1 MKASVDGLAK
11 WAPLEDH
18 HWCVDVS
25 NPPLYLCPLRLCL
38 CLCLSLLLHR
48 LSAPEPLAPE
58 LHALIALPF
67 SASRHPVTVLSLH
80 ASVTKLIP
88 RQRPPCW
95 LRSELPRIAAEEH
108 TGRGVPSGGHAFQGK
123 PAVEHTRSHR
133 NHLKV
138 RSDLPSS
145 THATHGS
152 SSCLSLLGTQPASV
166 RKYALHI

>member
-25 NPPLYLCPLRLCL
+25 NPPLYVCPLRLCL
-38 CLCLSLLLHR
+38 CLCLSLLLHQ
-48 LSAPEPLAPE
+48 LSAPEPLALE

-88 RQRPPCW
+88 R
-95 LRSELPRIAAEEH
+95 
-108 TGRGVPSGGHAFQGK
+108 
-123 PAVEHTRSHR
+123 
-133 NHLKV
+133 
-138 RSDLPSS
+138 
-145 THATHGS
+145 
-152 SSCLSLLGTQPASV
+152 
-166 RKYALHI
+166 